1 LPNHIISICCSPI
14 NYNVIIGRNITEDAD
29 GHRSSPYQIL
39 NAVINLNAD
48 TNKELVIRQKIIWS
62 HTMRQGLNI
71 GESSIPTGVLPEV
84 IAWFGDDDP
93 NRDNGHIIQYHEPP
107 LPYETI
113 RVVRLNSIYRIARSR
128 SDFIHSR
135 GNTFLF

>member
-1 LPNHIISICCSPI
+1 
-14 NYNVIIGRNITEDAD
+14 
-29 GHRSSPYQIL
+29 
-39 NAVINLNAD
+39 
-48 TNKELVIRQKIIWS
+48 
-62 HTMRQGLNI
+62 MRQGLNI

-135 GNTFLF
+135 GNRNHILQEKNIELYTEIERLLEEIERLRAT